1 MKADSP
7 KLTEQYNDKENKM
20 KLKDIMK
27 EGDFEDLGL
36 KNYGSELDSD
46 DEGEGFA
53 QKSMFDQLG
62 KILDST
68 GNPNPIKH
76 VITDD
81 GEKIEV
87 TPQQAK
93 VLRQLLTAEGMKPN
107 VKMQF
112 TKDLQKSATLHDFV
126 DEKDYHKIGQI
137 FMMKYM

>member
-1 MKADSP
+1 MDLLP
-7 KLTEQYNDKENKM
+7 RIEQYNDKENKM

-27 EGDFEDLGL
+27 EGDFDDLGI
-36 KNYGSELDSD
+36 KNYGSELDQD
-46 DEGEGFA
+46 DTGASFKED
-53 QKSMFDQLG
+53 SMFDQLG
-62 KILDST
+62 KILDSA

-76 VITDD
+76 VVTDD
-81 GEKIEV
+81 GEKVEV

>member
-1 MKADSP
+1 
-7 KLTEQYNDKENKM
+7 M
-20 KLKDIMK
+20 KLKDIMN
-27 EGDFEDLGL
+27 EGHMDDLGL
-36 KNYGSELDSD
+36 KGYGSELDDPDKDMGKSFKGD
-46 DEGEGFA
+46 
-53 QKSMFDQLG
+53 SMFDQLG
-62 KILDST
+62 KILDSA

-76 VITDD
+76 VVTDD
-81 GEKIEV
+81 GEKVEV

>member
-1 MKADSP
+1 MDLLP
-7 KLTEQYNDKENKM
+7 RIEQYNDKENKM

-27 EGDFEDLGL
+27 EGDFDDLGL
-36 KNYGSELDSD
+36 KNYGSELDQD
-46 DEGEGFA
+46 DTGASFKED
-53 QKSMFDQLG
+53 SMFDQLG
-62 KILDST
+62 KILDSA

>member
-1 MKADSP
+1 MDSP
-7 KLTEQYNDKENKM
+7 KLIEQCNDKDKKM
-20 KLKDIMK
+20 KLKDIMN
-27 EGDFEDLGL
+27 EGHMDDLGL
-36 KNYGSELDSD
+36 KGYGSELDDPDKDMGKSFKGD
-46 DEGEGFA
+46 
-53 QKSMFDQLG
+53 SMFDQLG
-62 KILDST
+62 KILDSA

-76 VITDD
+76 VVTDD
-81 GEKIEV
+81 GEKVEV

>member
-1 MKADSP
+1 MDLP
-7 KLTEQYNDKENKM
+7 KLIEQYNDKDKKM
-20 KLKDIMK
+20 KLKDVLK
-27 EGDFEDLGL
+27 EGDFDDLGL
-36 KNYGSELDSD
+36 KGYGSELDQD
-46 DEGEGFA
+46 DDGEGFS

-62 KILDST
+62 KILDSVGT
-68 GNPNPIKH
+68 PNPVKS

-87 TPQQAK
+87 SPQQAK

>member
-1 MKADSP
+1 MDLLP
-7 KLTEQYNDKENKM
+7 RIEQYNDKENKM

-27 EGDFEDLGL
+27 EGDFDDLGL
-36 KNYGSELDSD
+36 KNYGSELDQD
-46 DEGEGFA
+46 DTGASFKED
-53 QKSMFDQLG
+53 SMFDQLG
-62 KILDST
+62 KILDSA

-76 VITDD
+76 VVTDD
-81 GEKIEV
+81 GEKVEV